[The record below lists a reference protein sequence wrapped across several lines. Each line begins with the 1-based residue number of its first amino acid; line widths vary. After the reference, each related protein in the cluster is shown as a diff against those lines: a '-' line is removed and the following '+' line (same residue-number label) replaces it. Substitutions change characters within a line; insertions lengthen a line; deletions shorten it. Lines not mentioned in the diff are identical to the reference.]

1 MTEKLK
7 VYIEEL
13 INLTENIK
21 EKQTEI
27 DLLKEQKDE
36 VTDKIDKI
44 LKEHNLES
52 NTFKFRNHK
61 IQKRQSILYQS
72 LSLKYIHACIEN
84 YFSNSQNHNLE
95 DIMDIIK
102 QNRTKK
108 IKSEIKIY

>member
-13 INLTENIK
+13 LNLTENIK

-27 DLLKEQKDE
+27 NLLKEQKEE

-44 LKEHNLES
+44 LKE
-52 NTFKFRNHK
+52 
-61 IQKRQSILYQS
+61 
-72 LSLKYIHACIEN
+72 
-84 YFSNSQNHNLE
+84 HNLE

>member
-21 EKQTEI
+21 EKQSEI
-27 DLLKEQKDE
+27 DLLKEQREDI
-36 VTDKIDKI
+36 TDKIDRI

-61 IQKRQSILYQS
+61 IQKRQYIQYQS
-72 LSLKYIHACIEN
+72 LSLKYIQTCIEN
-84 YFSNSQNHNLE
+84 YFSNSQNHKLE